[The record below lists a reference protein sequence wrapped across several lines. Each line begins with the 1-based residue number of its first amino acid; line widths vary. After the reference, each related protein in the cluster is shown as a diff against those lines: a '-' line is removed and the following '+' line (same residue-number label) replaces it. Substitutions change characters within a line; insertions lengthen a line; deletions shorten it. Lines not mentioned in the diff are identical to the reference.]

1 MMEAVFLLIVLGVG
15 AAIIGAR
22 GVAHERHG
30 RDRSE
35 DCQ

>member
-1 MMEAVFLLIVLGVG
+1 MSEALWIVFLGVV
-15 AAIIGAR
+15 AALIGAR

>member
-1 MMEAVFLLIVLGVG
+1 MNAGLLLIIVGVII
-15 AAIIGAR
+15 ALIGAR
-22 GVAHERHG
+22 NVAHERHG